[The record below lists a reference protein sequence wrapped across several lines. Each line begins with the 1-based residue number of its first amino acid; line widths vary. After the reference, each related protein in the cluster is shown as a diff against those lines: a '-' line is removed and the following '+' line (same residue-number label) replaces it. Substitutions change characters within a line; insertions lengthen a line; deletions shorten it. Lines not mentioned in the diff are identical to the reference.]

1 MSIRGKLRLIAG
13 AIFLVILLMTSVTY
27 VRSGAMLDSFLK
39 SSGTEIAVGAANIVQ
54 GELNRYIATINVA
67 AAAMRQSYID
77 AENPDAGARNVEVI
91 CEKMLK
97 NAEDK
102 NILNLYLALESTGL
116 LAIASSEGKW
126 VAPEGYDARTR
137 GWYQQAV
144 ADRGATKF
152 SAPYVEAASGKLV
165 IAATKAVYDDSG
177 KLVGVASIE
186 VDLDKLSAFVVSQ
199 KVFGQGSGALVQK
212 DGTFIAH
219 SNKDYVLKAN
229 LLNGQEFDASVHQFA
244 VKVVGGGTGFADYL
258 NNGERRRVFYAPAGH
273 DFFFI
278 VFFPISV
285 IHSMVRGLTVFLV
298 LIAAAALLVIGFLIF
313 AIMRSLSRSLKG
325 MSAATVELGR
335 GDLTV
340 RFDETGRDELS
351 GMSRELN
358 AMIASV
364 SETLRNIRI
373 EADETSRQADTLAA
387 LSEETLASMKE
398 VSASIER
405 VNGVVSSASS
415 ATEETRASVSEIA
428 DSAQSSAQS
437 ATESAEQASRVAD
450 VSKNAVDEVGAVVTG
465 MREAKDKSSHSIAQI
480 QELGESVNAI
490 SSFVTTITSI
500 ADQTNLLALNAA
512 IEAARAGEAGR
523 GFAVVAEEVR
533 KLAEESAH
541 AAQEIEKLIAGLQ
554 KHSESSVEATKETEK
569 LLIETS
575 ATAEVTQQK
584 LNGAMDAIARLND
597 AIQNIAAI
605 SEEQAASS
613 EEMTSAIQHVADANH
628 GVVEAADSI
637 QTATRETTRAAESI
651 AGAAQ
656 GLASTA
662 EKLQGFIGSFFL
674 EKQGDI
680 VPKKN
685 R

>member
-77 AENPDAGARNVEVI
+77 AENPDAGARNVEAI
-91 CEKMLK
+91 CEKILK

-126 VAPEGYDARTR
+126 VAPAGYDARTR
-137 GWYQQAV
+137 GWYQQAE

-165 IAATKAVYDDSG
+165 LAATKAVYDDSG

-285 IHSMVRGLTVFLV
+285 IHSMVHGLTVFLV
-298 LIAAAALLVIGFLIF
+298 LIAAAALLVIGFL
-313 AIMRSLSRSLKG
+313 LSRSLKG

-364 SETLRNIRI
+364 SETLRNIRT

-387 LSEETLASMKE
+387 LSEETLASMEE

-415 ATEETRASVSEIA
+415 ATEETRASVGEIA

-465 MREAKDKSSHSIAQI
+465 MREAKDKSSQSIAQI

-512 IEAARAGEAGR
+512 IEAARAGDAGR

-569 LLIETS
+569 ILIETS
-575 ATAEVTQQK
+575 EAAEVTQQK

-613 EEMTSAIQHVADANH
+613 EEMTASIQHVAEANH
-628 GVVEAADSI
+628 NVVEAADSI
-637 QTATRETTRAAESI
+637 QTATRETTKAAESI

-656 GLASTA
+656 GLATTA
-662 EKLQGFIGSFFL
+662 EKLQGFIGSFL
-674 EKQGDI
+674 LDRQGDI

>member
-13 AIFLVILLMTSVTY
+13 AISLVILLMTGVTY

-39 SSGTEIAVGAANIVQ
+39 SSGTEIAVGAAHIVQ
-54 GELNRYIATINVA
+54 DQLDRYIATVNVA
-67 AAAMRQSYID
+67 AAAMRQAYID
-77 AENPDAGARNVEVI
+77 AGNPDAGAKNVEAI

-126 VAPEGYDARTR
+126 VAPAGYDARTR

-144 ADRGATKF
+144 ADRGTTRF
-152 SAPYVEAASGKLV
+152 STPYIEAASGKLV

-244 VKVVGGGTGFADYL
+244 VKALSGETGFADYL
-258 NNGERRRVFYAPAGH
+258 NNGERRRVFFAPAGH
-273 DFFFI
+273 DLFFI

-285 IHSMVRGLTVFLV
+285 IQAMVRGLTVFLV
-298 LIAAAALLVIGFLIF
+298 LIAVVALLVIGFLIF

-325 MSAATVELGR
+325 MSAVTADLSR
-335 GDLTV
+335 GTLTV

-364 SETLRNIRI
+364 SETLRNIRT

-387 LSEETLASMKE
+387 LSEETLASMEE

-415 ATEETRASVSEIA
+415 ATEETRASVGEIA

-465 MREAKDKSSHSIAQI
+465 MREAKDKSSQSIAQI

-512 IEAARAGEAGR
+512 IEAARAGDAGR
-523 GFAVVAEEVR
+523 GFAVVAEVR

-569 LLIETS
+569 ILIETS
-575 ATAEVTQQK
+575 EAAEVTQQK

-613 EEMTSAIQHVADANH
+613 EEMTASIQHVAEANH
-628 GVVEAADSI
+628 NVVEAADSI
-637 QTATRETTRAAESI
+637 QTATRETTKAAESI

-656 GLASTA
+656 GLATTA
-662 EKLQGFIGSFFL
+662 EKLQGFIGSFL
-674 EKQGDI
+674 LDKQGDI

>member
-13 AIFLVILLMTSVTY
+13 AIFLVILLMTGVTY

-39 SSGTEIAVGAANIVQ
+39 SSGTEIAVGAAHIVQ
-54 GELNRYIATINVA
+54 DQLDRYIATVNVA
-67 AAAMRQSYID
+67 AAAMRQAYID
-77 AENPDAGARNVEVI
+77 AGNPDAGAKNVEAI

-244 VKVVGGGTGFADYL
+244 VKALSGETGFADYL
-258 NNGERRRVFYAPAGH
+258 NNGERRRVFFAPAGH
-273 DFFFI
+273 DLFFI

-285 IHSMVRGLTVFLV
+285 IQAMVRGLTVFLV
-298 LIAAAALLVIGFLIF
+298 LIAVVALLVIGFLIF

-325 MSAATVELGR
+325 MSAVTADLSR
-335 GDLTV
+335 GTLTV

-364 SETLRNIRI
+364 SETLRNIRT

-387 LSEETLASMKE
+387 LSEETLASMEE

-415 ATEETRASVSEIA
+415 ATEETRASVGEIA

-465 MREAKDKSSHSIAQI
+465 MREAKDKSSQSIA

-512 IEAARAGEAGR
+512 IEAARAGDAGR

-569 LLIETS
+569 ILIETS
-575 ATAEVTQQK
+575 EAAEVTQQK

-613 EEMTSAIQHVADANH
+613 EEMTASIQHVAEANH
-628 GVVEAADSI
+628 NVVEAADSI
-637 QTATRETTRAAESI
+637 QTATRETTKAAESI

-656 GLASTA
+656 GLATTA
-662 EKLQGFIGSFFL
+662 EKLQGFIGSFL
-674 EKQGDI
+674 LDKQGDI